1 MRTFTLHL
9 EGAARYE
16 RIDGV
21 ASFIAEDSSGQFGL
35 LAHHERFVTALV
47 PGLARL
53 RCGSEPWQ
61 YLALPGGVAYFD
73 AGELHV
79 ATGRY
84 ARGAD
89 YRTMHDQ
96 LHQQLAAEEQSMRE
110 LRSSVRQLEEQ
121 MLKRLYEM
129 QRAGAVR

>member
-1 MRTFTLHL
+1 MT
-9 EGAARYE
+9 
-16 RIDGV
+16 V
-21 ASFIAEDSSGQFGL
+21 
-35 LAHHERFVTALV
+35 LV

-53 RCGSEPWQ
+53 RRGEEPWQ
-61 YLALPGGVAYFD
+61 YLALPGGVAWFD

-89 YRTMHDQ
+89 YRTMHEQ
-96 LHQQLAAEEQSMRE
+96 LHQQLASEEQSTRE
-110 LRSSVRQLEEQ
+110 LRTSVRQLEEQ

-129 QRAGAVR
+129 QRSGAPK